1 MEQTFE
7 RPGTLEEAFSLLE
20 NGTSVEVNTMD
31 AIRILQSTQNV
42 AYKVYFNIPATGR
55 SVIMLYQTHQHTA
68 GISR

>member
-1 MEQTFE
+1 MEQIFE

-20 NGTSVEVNTMD
+20 KGTSVEVKTMD

-55 SVIMLYQTHQHTA
+55 SVIVLHNNHQDA
-68 GISR
+68 GISKI